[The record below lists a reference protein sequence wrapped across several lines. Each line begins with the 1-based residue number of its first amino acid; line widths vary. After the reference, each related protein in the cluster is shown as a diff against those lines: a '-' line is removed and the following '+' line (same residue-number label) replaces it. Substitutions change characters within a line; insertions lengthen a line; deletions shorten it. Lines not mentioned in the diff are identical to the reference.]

1 MMYEISPPQ
10 PLLSLDPDLGQLLSA
25 ERTRAAAADLRA
37 RVVGLDAGEWD
48 PSDLGRGAAANLGL
62 LVVSGVL
69 ARELCV
75 HDVPSAELFGPGD
88 IIRTRRIETSQEMLR
103 IPVRWTALGRA
114 SVAVADRDSALALRR
129 YPEVEALVLDRVNAR
144 AERLAVTQAISQITG
159 VETRLEMLLWHL
171 AERWGRIGTAGV
183 IVPVA
188 LSHRMFGSLVGARR
202 PTVSTALAR
211 LVDDGRVARRA
222 DGSWL
227 LTAPAPPT
235 LAPIDALGSR
245 RLPGPARTAGIERPL
260 TTTIGA

>member
-1 MMYEISPPQ
+1 MTYETSPPQ
-10 PLLSLDPDLGQLLSA
+10 PLLSLDPDLGQLLSP
-25 ERTRAAAADLRA
+25 ERTRTAAADLRA
-37 RVVGLDAGEWD
+37 RVVSLDAGVWD
-48 PSDLGRGAAANLGL
+48 PSDLERGVAANLGL
-62 LVVSGVL
+62 LVVRGIL

-88 IIRTRRIETSQEMLR
+88 IIRTRRLETSHDLLR
-103 IPVRWTALGRA
+103 FPVRWTALGRA
-114 SVAVADRDSALALRR
+114 SIAVADRNSALALRR

-211 LVDDGRVARRA
+211 LVDDGRVTRRE
-222 DGSWL
+222 DGCWL
-227 LTAPAPPT
+227 LTAPEPPT

-245 RLPGPARTAGIERPL
+245 RLPVRSRSTGIERPL
-260 TTTIGA
+260 PTTMSA